1 MNLNNNK
8 FKPGLYC
15 VATPIG
21 NMGDISF
28 RAIKIL
34 QESDLILCEDT
45 RVTKKILQKFEIN
58 KKLISNHKFNENK
71 NLEKVIDILKN
82 NKIVSLVSD
91 AGTPT
96 ISDPGRILIKE
107 CEKNEIKIFPIP
119 GASAVSTAISISGFS
134 DNFYFCG
141 FLPEKQNQI
150 KKLFKNL
157 SLIDGSIVFFV
168 SPNKL
173 IKRIGDIK
181 EFFLGRDLII
191 CREITKFHEEY
202 IRTSVKELSN
212 INFSR
217 KGEVTVVISELKK
230 EKLSFNELEES
241 DKKKINKLIKKM
253 SIKDIVKKVS
263 EDREISKKL
272 IYNYCLEIKKWKLK
286 KL

>member
-71 NLEKVIDILKN
+71 TLEKVIEILKN

-91 AGTPT
+91 AGTPAV
-96 ISDPGRILIKE
+96 SDPGRVLVKE
-107 CEKNEIKIFPIP
+107 CVKNKINIFPIP
-119 GASAVSTAISISGFS
+119 GASAVSSAISISGFS

-141 FLPEKQNQI
+141 FLPEKQNQV

-157 SLIDGSIVFFV
+157 SLFESSIIFFI

-173 IKRIGDIK
+173 IKRIDDLK
-181 EFFLGRDLII
+181 EFFSDRDILI
-191 CREITKFHEEY
+191 CREISKYHEEY

-212 INFSR
+212 VNFSR
-217 KGEVTVVISELKK
+217 KGEITIIISEPKK

-241 DKKKINKLIKKM
+241 DKRKINQLIKKM

-272 IYNYCLEIKKWKLK
+272 IYKYCLEIKNEN
-286 KL
+286 

>member
-21 NMGDISF
+21 NMGDISI

-45 RVTKKILQKFEIN
+45 RVTKKILQKFAIN
-58 KKLISNHKFNENK
+58 TKLISNHKFNENK
-71 NLEKVIDILKN
+71 NLKKVLEILKN

-91 AGTPT
+91 AGTPAV
-96 ISDPGRILIKE
+96 SDPGRILVNE
-107 CEKNEIKIFPIP
+107 CVKNEINTFPIP
-119 GASAVSTAISISGFS
+119 GTSAVSAAISISGFS

-141 FLPEKQNQI
+141 FLPEKQNQV
-150 KKLFKNL
+150 KKLFKEL
-157 SLIDGSIVFFV
+157 LLIDGSIVFFI

-173 IKRIGDIK
+173 NKKINEIK
-181 EFFLGRDLII
+181 EFFLNRDILI
-191 CREITKFHEEY
+191 CREITKYHEEY

-217 KGEVTVVISELKK
+217 KGEITVVISEIK
-230 EKLSFNELEES
+230 EENLSFKELEES
-241 DKKKINKLIKKM
+241 DKKLIKKLIKNM

-263 EDREISKKL
+263 GDRDISKKI
-272 IYNYCLEIKKWKLK
+272 IYKYCLEIKNES
-286 KL
+286 

>member
-28 RAIKIL
+28 RAVKIL
-34 QESDLILCEDT
+34 QESNLILCEDT

-58 KKLISNHKFNENK
+58 NKLISNHKFNENK
-71 NLEKVIDILKN
+71 NLEKVIETLKD
-82 NKIVSLVSD
+82 NKIVSIVSD
-91 AGTPT
+91 AGTPA
-96 ISDPGRILIKE
+96 ISDPGKILVKE
-107 CEKNEIKIFPIP
+107 CVKNNVEIFPIP
-119 GASAVSTAISISGFS
+119 GASAVSAAISISGFS

-157 SLIDGSIVFFV
+157 STLESSIIFFI

-173 IKRIGDIK
+173 DKRIGDIK
-181 EFFLGRDLII
+181 EFFINRDILI
-191 CREITKFHEEY
+191 CREITKYHEEY
-202 IRTSVKELSN
+202 IRIPVNELSKV
-212 INFSR
+212 NFSR
-217 KGEVTVVISELKK
+217 KGELTIVISEIKK
-230 EKLSFNELEES
+230 EKLSFKELEES

-253 SIKDIVKKVS
+253 SIKDIVMKVS
-263 EDREISKKL
+263 QDREISKKL
-272 IYNYCLEIKKWKLK
+272 IYNYCLQIKNEN
-286 KL
+286 

>member
-34 QESDLILCEDT
+34 KESDLILCEDT

-58 KKLISNHKFNENK
+58 KKLISNHKFNESK
-71 NLEKVIDILKN
+71 NLEKVIEILKK

-96 ISDPGRILIKE
+96 VSDPGRILIKE
-107 CEKNEIKIFPIP
+107 CKQNEIEIFPIP
-119 GASAVSTAISISGFS
+119 GASAVSAAISISGFS

-150 KKLFKNL
+150 KKLFKNIS
-157 SLIDGSIVFFV
+157 SLESSIIFFI

-173 IKRIGDIK
+173 EKRINDIK
-181 EFFLGRDLII
+181 EFFCNRDIII
-191 CREITKFHEEY
+191 CREITKYHEEY
-202 IRTSVKELSN
+202 IRTSVKNLSN
-212 INFSR
+212 VNFSR
-217 KGEVTVVISELKK
+217 KGELTVVISEPKK
-230 EKLSFNELEES
+230 EKLSFKELEES
-241 DKKKINKLIKKM
+241 DKKKINKLIQKM

-272 IYNYCLEIKKWKLK
+272 IYNYCLEIKNEH
-286 KL
+286 

>member
-28 RAIKIL
+28 RAVKIL
-34 QESDLILCEDT
+34 QESKLILCEDT

-58 KKLISNHKFNENK
+58 NKLISNHKFNENK
-71 NLEKVIDILKN
+71 NLEKVIETLKD
-82 NKIVSLVSD
+82 NKIVSIVSD
-91 AGTPT
+91 AGTPA
-96 ISDPGRILIKE
+96 ISDPGRILVKE
-107 CEKNEIKIFPIP
+107 CIKNNVEIFPIP
-119 GASAVSTAISISGFS
+119 GASAVSAAISISGFS

-157 SLIDGSIVFFV
+157 SILESSIIFFI

-173 IKRIGDIK
+173 DKRIGDIK
-181 EFFLGRDLII
+181 EFFINRDILI
-191 CREITKFHEEY
+191 CREITKYHEEY
-202 IRTSVKELSN
+202 IRSPINELSKV
-212 INFSR
+212 NFSR
-217 KGEVTVVISELKK
+217 KGELTIVISEIKK
-230 EKLSFNELEES
+230 EKLSFKELEES

-253 SIKDIVKKVS
+253 SIKDIVMKVS
-263 EDREISKKL
+263 QDREISKKL
-272 IYNYCLEIKKWKLK
+272 IYNYCLQIKNEN
-286 KL
+286 

>member
-8 FKPGLYC
+8 FKPGLYY

-28 RAIKIL
+28 RAVKIL
-34 QESDLILCEDT
+34 QQSDLILCEDT
-45 RVTKKILQKFEIN
+45 RVTKKILQKFDIN

-71 NLEKVIDILKN
+71 NLEKVIEILKN

-91 AGTPT
+91 AGTPAV
-96 ISDPGRILIKE
+96 SDPGRILVQE
-107 CEKNEIKIFPIP
+107 CVKNKINIFPIP
-119 GASAVSTAISISGFS
+119 GASAVSSAISISGFS

-141 FLPEKQNQI
+141 FLPEKQNQV

-157 SLIDGSIVFFV
+157 SLFESSIVFFI

-173 IKRIGDIK
+173 IKRMDDVK
-181 EFFLGRDLII
+181 EFFSDRDILI
-191 CREITKFHEEY
+191 CREISKYHEEY
-202 IRTSVKELSN
+202 IRTSVQKLSDV
-212 INFSR
+212 NFSR
-217 KGEVTVVISELKK
+217 KGEITIVISEIRK
-230 EKLSFNELEES
+230 EKLSFKELEES

-272 IYNYCLEIKKWKLK
+272 IYKYCLEIKNEN
-286 KL
+286 

>member
-28 RAIKIL
+28 RTIKIL

-45 RVTKKILQKFEIN
+45 RVTKKILQKFEID
-58 KKLISNHKFNENK
+58 KKLISNHKFNEKK
-71 NLEKVIDILKN
+71 NLEKVLEFLK
-82 NKIVSLVSD
+82 KKQIVSLLSD
-91 AGTPT
+91 AGTPA
-96 ISDPGRILIKE
+96 ISDPGRILVKE
-107 CEKNEIKIFPIP
+107 CIKNRIDVFPVP
-119 GASAVSTAISISGFS
+119 GASAVSAAISISGFS

-157 SLIDGSIVFFV
+157 SLIEGSIVFFI

-173 IKRIGDIK
+173 DKRIDDIK
-181 EFFLGRDLII
+181 EFFLNRDIII
-191 CREITKFHEEY
+191 CREITKYHEEY

-217 KGEVTVVISELKK
+217 KGEITVVISEIKQV
-230 EKLSFNELEES
+230 KLSLQELKES
-241 DKKKINKLIKKM
+241 DKKKINQLIKKM

-263 EDREISKKL
+263 EDREIPKKILRQKLRIRNL
-272 IYNYCLEIKKWKLK
+272 I
-286 KL
+286 

>member
-1 MNLNNNK
+1 MNVNNNK

-45 RVTKKILQKFEIN
+45 RVTKKILHKFEIN
-58 KKLISNHKFNENK
+58 KQLISNHKFNENK
-71 NLEKVIDILKN
+71 NLEKVTELLKN

-91 AGTPT
+91 AGTPAV
-96 ISDPGRILIKE
+96 SDPGRILVKE
-107 CEKNEIKIFPIP
+107 CVKNRINIFPIP
-119 GASAVSTAISISGFS
+119 GASAVSSAISISGFS

-141 FLPEKQNQI
+141 FLSEKQNQV

-157 SLIDGSIVFFV
+157 SSIQCSIVFFI

-173 IKRIGDIK
+173 VKRIDDVK
-181 EFFLGRDLII
+181 EFFSDRDIII
-191 CREITKFHEEY
+191 CREITKYHEEY

-212 INFSR
+212 VNFSR
-217 KGEVTVVISELKK
+217 KGEITVVISESKK
-230 EKLSFNELEES
+230 ERFSFKELEES
-241 DKKKINKLIKKM
+241 DKKKINKLINKM

-272 IYNYCLEIKKWKLK
+272 IYNYCLEIRNEN
-286 KL
+286 

>member
-1 MNLNNNK
+1 MYKYENK
-8 FKPGLYC
+8 DNIKPGLYC

-34 QESDLILCEDT
+34 KESDLILCEDT

-58 KKLISNHKFNENK
+58 KKLISNHKFNEKK
-71 NLEKVIDILKN
+71 NLEKVIEILKN

-91 AGTPT
+91 AGTPAV
-96 ISDPGRILIKE
+96 SDPGRVLVKE
-107 CEKNEIKIFPIP
+107 CIKNKINIFPIP
-119 GASAVSTAISISGFS
+119 GASAVSSAISISGFS

-141 FLPEKQNQI
+141 FLPEKQNQV
-150 KKLFKNL
+150 KKLFKNI
-157 SLIDGSIVFFV
+157 SLLESSIVFFI

-173 IKRIGDIK
+173 IKRIDDVK
-181 EFFLGRDLII
+181 EFFSDRDILI
-191 CREITKFHEEY
+191 CREISKYHEEY
-202 IRTSVKELSN
+202 IRTSVQKLSDV
-212 INFSR
+212 NFSR
-217 KGEVTVVISELKK
+217 KGEITIVISEIRK
-230 EKLSFNELEES
+230 EKLSFKELEES

-272 IYNYCLEIKKWKLK
+272 IYKYCLEIKNEN
-286 KL
+286 

>member
-1 MNLNNNK
+1 MNVNNNK

-45 RVTKKILQKFEIN
+45 RVTKKILHKFEIN

-71 NLEKVIDILKN
+71 NLEKVTELLKN

-91 AGTPT
+91 AGTPAV
-96 ISDPGRILIKE
+96 SDPGRILVKE
-107 CEKNEIKIFPIP
+107 CVKNRINIFPIP
-119 GASAVSTAISISGFS
+119 GASAVSSAISISGFS

-141 FLPEKQNQI
+141 FLSEKQNQV

-157 SLIDGSIVFFV
+157 SSIQCSIVFFI

-173 IKRIGDIK
+173 VKRIDDIK
-181 EFFLGRDLII
+181 EFFSARDILI
-191 CREITKFHEEY
+191 CREITKYHEEY

-212 INFSR
+212 VNFSR
-217 KGEVTVVISELKK
+217 KGEITVVISESKK
-230 EKLSFNELEES
+230 ERLSFKELEES
-241 DKKKINKLIKKM
+241 DKKKN
-253 SIKDIVKKVS
+253 
-263 EDREISKKL
+263 
-272 IYNYCLEIKKWKLK
+272 
-286 KL
+286 

>member
-28 RAIKIL
+28 RAVKIL
-34 QESDLILCEDT
+34 QESNLILCEDT

-58 KKLISNHKFNENK
+58 NKLISNHRFNENK
-71 NLEKVIDILKN
+71 NLEKVIETLKD
-82 NKIVSLVSD
+82 NKIVSIVSD
-91 AGTPT
+91 AGTPAL
-96 ISDPGRILIKE
+96 SDPGRIVVKE
-107 CEKNEIKIFPIP
+107 CVKNNIEIFPIP
-119 GASAVSTAISISGFS
+119 GASAVSAAISISGFS

-157 SLIDGSIVFFV
+157 STLESSIIFFI

-173 IKRIGDIK
+173 DKRINDIK
-181 EFFLGRDLII
+181 EFFPNRELLI

-202 IRTSVKELSN
+202 IRVPVKQLSN
-212 INFSR
+212 LNFSR
-217 KGEVTVVISELKK
+217 KGELTVVLSEKK
-230 EKLSFNELEES
+230 IHKNLSQKLSES
-241 DKKKINKLIKKM
+241 DMNMIKKMINKLSTKEIT
-253 SIKDIVKKVS
+253 DILSQSTNV
-263 EDREISKKL
+263 SKKE
-272 IYNYCLEIKKWKLK
+272 IYNYCLELK
-286 KL
+286 NEK

>member
-28 RAIKIL
+28 RAVKIL
-34 QESDLILCEDT
+34 QQSDLILCEDT
-45 RVTKKILQKFEIN
+45 RVTKKILQKFDIN

-71 NLEKVIDILKN
+71 NLEKVIEILKN

-91 AGTPT
+91 AGTPAV
-96 ISDPGRILIKE
+96 SDPGKVLVKE
-107 CEKNEIKIFPIP
+107 CVKNKINIFPIP
-119 GASAVSTAISISGFS
+119 GASAVSSAISISGFS

-141 FLPEKQNQI
+141 FLPEKQNQV
-150 KKLFKNL
+150 KKLFKNI
-157 SLIDGSIVFFV
+157 SLLESSIVFFI

-173 IKRIGDIK
+173 IKRMDDVK
-181 EFFLGRDLII
+181 EFFSDRDILI
-191 CREITKFHEEY
+191 CREISKYHEEY
-202 IRTSVKELSN
+202 IRTSVQKLSDV
-212 INFSR
+212 NFSR
-217 KGEVTVVISELKK
+217 KGEITIVISEIRK
-230 EKLSFNELEES
+230 EKLSFKELEES
-241 DKKKINKLIKKM
+241 DKKKINKLIKIM

-272 IYNYCLEIKKWKLK
+272 IYKYCLEIKNEN
-286 KL
+286 

>member
-71 NLEKVIDILKN
+71 NLEKVIENLKS

-91 AGTPT
+91 AGTPAL
-96 ISDPGRILIKE
+96 SDPGRILIKE
-107 CEKNEIKIFPIP
+107 CVKNEIDIYPVP
-119 GASAVSTAISISGFS
+119 GTSAVSAAISISGFS

-141 FLPEKQNQI
+141 FLPEKQNQV
-150 KKLFKNL
+150 KKLFKNIS
-157 SLIDGSIVFFV
+157 SLESSIIFFI

-173 IKRIGDIK
+173 DKRIDDIK
-181 EFFLGRDLII
+181 EFFFNRDIVI
-191 CREITKFHEEY
+191 CREITKYHEEY
-202 IRTSVKELSN
+202 IRTSVKKLSN
-212 INFSR
+212 VNFSR
-217 KGEVTVVISELKK
+217 KGEITVVISEAKK
-230 EKLSFNELEES
+230 ERLSFIELQES

-263 EDREISKKL
+263 QDREISKKL
-272 IYNYCLEIKKWKLK
+272 IYNYCLDLK
-286 KL
+286 NEN

>member
-28 RAIKIL
+28 RAVKIL

-58 KKLISNHKFNENK
+58 KKLISNHKFNESK
-71 NLEKVIDILKN
+71 NLETVIEILKN

-91 AGTPT
+91 AGTPAV
-96 ISDPGRILIKE
+96 SDPGKVLVKE
-107 CEKNEIKIFPIP
+107 CVKNKINIFPIP
-119 GASAVSTAISISGFS
+119 GASAVSSAISISGFS

-141 FLPEKQNQI
+141 FLPEKQNQV

-157 SLIDGSIVFFV
+157 SLIESSIVFFI

-173 IKRIGDIK
+173 IKRIDDIK
-181 EFFLGRDLII
+181 EFFSGRDILI
-191 CREITKFHEEY
+191 CREITKYHEEY
-202 IRTSVKELSN
+202 IRTSVQKLSD

-217 KGEVTVVISELKK
+217 KGEITVVISEIRRD
-230 EKLSFNELEES
+230 KLSFKELEES

-272 IYNYCLEIKKWKLK
+272 IYKYCLEIKNEN
-286 KL
+286 

>member
-28 RAIKIL
+28 RAVKIL

-71 NLEKVIDILKN
+71 NLEKVIEILKN

-91 AGTPT
+91 AGTPAV
-96 ISDPGRILIKE
+96 SDPGKVLVKE
-107 CEKNEIKIFPIP
+107 CVKNKINIFPIP
-119 GASAVSTAISISGFS
+119 GASAVSSAISISGFS

-141 FLPEKQNQI
+141 FLPEKQNQV

-157 SLIDGSIVFFV
+157 SLIESSIVFFI

-173 IKRIGDIK
+173 IKRIDDVK
-181 EFFLGRDLII
+181 EFFSDRDILI
-191 CREITKFHEEY
+191 CREITKYHEEY
-202 IRTSVKELSN
+202 IRTSVQKLSDV
-212 INFSR
+212 NFSR
-217 KGEVTVVISELKK
+217 KGEITVVISEIRK
-230 EKLSFNELEES
+230 EKLSFKELEES
-241 DKKKINKLIKKM
+241 DKKKINKLIKIM

-272 IYNYCLEIKKWKLK
+272 IYKYCLEIKNEN
-286 KL
+286 

>member
-28 RAIKIL
+28 RAVKIL
-34 QESDLILCEDT
+34 QQSDLILCEDT
-45 RVTKKILQKFEIN
+45 RVTKKILQKFDIN

-71 NLEKVIDILKN
+71 NLEKVIEILKN

-91 AGTPT
+91 AGTPAV
-96 ISDPGRILIKE
+96 SDPGRILVQE
-107 CEKNEIKIFPIP
+107 CVKNKINIFPIP
-119 GASAVSTAISISGFS
+119 GASAVSSAISISGFS

-141 FLPEKQNQI
+141 FLPEKQNQV
-150 KKLFKNL
+150 KKLFKNI
-157 SLIDGSIVFFV
+157 SLLESSIVFFI

-173 IKRIGDIK
+173 IKRIDDVK
-181 EFFLGRDLII
+181 EFFSDRDILI
-191 CREITKFHEEY
+191 CREISKYHEEY
-202 IRTSVKELSN
+202 IRTSVQKLSDV
-212 INFSR
+212 NFSR
-217 KGEVTVVISELKK
+217 KGEITIVISEIRK
-230 EKLSFNELEES
+230 EKLSFKELEES

-272 IYNYCLEIKKWKLK
+272 IYKYCLEIKNEN
-286 KL
+286 

>member
-8 FKPGLYC
+8 LKPGLYC

-45 RVTKKILQKFEIN
+45 RITKKILQKFEIDN
-58 KKLISNHKFNENK
+58 KLISNHKFNEKK
-71 NLEKVIDILKN
+71 NLEKVLELLLNK
-82 NKIVSLVSD
+82 KIVSLVSD
-91 AGTPT
+91 AGTPAV
-96 ISDPGRILIKE
+96 SDPGKVLVKE
-107 CEKNEIKIFPIP
+107 CVKNTIDVFPVP
-119 GASAVSTAISISGFS
+119 GSSAVSAAISISGFS
-134 DNFYFCG
+134 DSFYFCG

-150 KKLFKNL
+150 KKLFKYL
-157 SLIDGSIVFFV
+157 SSIEGSIVFFI

-173 IKRIGDIK
+173 NKRINDIK
-181 EFFLGRDLII
+181 DFFLNRDILI
-191 CREITKFHEEY
+191 CREITKYHEEY

-217 KGEVTVVISELKK
+217 KGEITVVISEIKE
-230 EKLSFNELEES
+230 EKLSFQELEES
-241 DKKKINKLIKKM
+241 DKKKINQLLKKM

-263 EDREISKKL
+263 EDRKISKKL
-272 IYNYCLEIKKWKLK
+272 IYNYCLKIKNEN
-286 KL
+286 